1 MKYFLKRSY
10 FKKNFCAHQTD
21 HDTSGTSWQT
31 DQNSPTET
39 LVWKFANS
47 NLSFKTSHEVETLSK
62 KAPIKLPEQLQE
74 NSVTCTQY
82 KEMAFLKILEIT
94 IVLLMMQALQSRRG
108 GGQGGRLLSDVFSGY
123 APFSKSSLHMPFS
136 KEANK
141 NVHENQVS
149 TRVR

>member
-62 KAPIKLPEQLQE
+62 KAHIKLPEQLQE

-108 GGQGGRLLSDVFSGY
+108 GDRGVVCSLTFSVDMPLFRRALY
-123 APFSKSSLHMPFS
+123 ICPFRKKLTKMYMKIKSLH
-136 KEANK
+136 E
-141 NVHENQVS
+141 
-149 TRVR
+149 